1 MLTYCIKDVKLTIK
15 VYNLLQKQVVNFSEQ
30 SINLEHDV
38 ARVIEKQIN
47 TGFLFDVE
55 KAHLL
60 LARLQAKLDEVTD
73 KVREIFTP

>member
-15 VYNLLQKQVVNFSEQ
+15 VYNLLQKQGVNFSEQ

-60 LARLQAKLDEVTD
+60 LA
-73 KVREIFTP
+73 